1 MRTFKAGDLVLN
13 KLTGCVHLLITDD
26 TFIHIVSGGQEDE
39 KDFTKK
45 HYDTKP
51 YTSKYKVEKADT
63 DTWKLLVN
71 LGDGVAAYLGYKNA
85 KYGVR

>member
-26 TFIHIVSGGQEDE
+26 TFIHIVSGGEEHE
-39 KDFTKK
+39 KDSTTR
-45 HYDTKP
+45 HYDTRP
-51 YTSKYKVEKADT
+51 YTSKYKVDQT
-63 DTWKLLVN
+63 DIATWSFLVN